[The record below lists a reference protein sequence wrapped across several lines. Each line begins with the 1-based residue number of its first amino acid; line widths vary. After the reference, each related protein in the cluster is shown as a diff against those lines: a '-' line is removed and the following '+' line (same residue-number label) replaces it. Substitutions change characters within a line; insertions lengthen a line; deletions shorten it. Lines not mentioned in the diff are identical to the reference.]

1 MIRKLLSLLIFFT
14 CSIACAET
22 IKTDVLVVGGGA
34 SGVAAAIQSAR
45 SNVKTLLI
53 EQSPWLGGSMTAGG
67 MCILD
72 ANRNLPSG
80 IYEEFRSRINTFY
93 KSRLGYDTTKHAV
106 LTFEPGVGASVLK
119 KWTDTVKHLTVKM
132 GVSVATVKKDGTGWE
147 VTVNT
152 GDRTDV
158 IKAKV
163 LVDAT
168 ELGDI
173 GAKAGALFNS
183 GFDSRKET
191 GEALAPENST
201 NQIQDIS
208 WLAILKDYGK
218 AANKV
223 IPKPDGYDASQYAC
237 LKKADIKKMLK
248 EGALI
253 NDKYLINWLGC
264 ANQYS
269 VTSND
274 LLAENRANTFRQS
287 RLRTLGLIYFLQ
299 TELGY
304 KNLGFADEFPT
315 TDHLPLIPYIREN
328 RRALGVV
335 RMVLGDIYTP
345 YDRASKLFRT
355 SIGVADA
362 VPTQAYIVPGAPKI
376 NYPPFPAY
384 SIPMGAVVVKE
395 MENLLVIE
403 KAMSVTHLVNGSVTH
418 PAVQMTMGQG
428 AGATAAYCAFY
439 TKNTNNL
446 DVRKIQEEILIYSGS
461 IMPYADVLK
470 DDPDY
475 RAIQQVGATGLL
487 EGFFKP
493 QGKSAQMLFKPDTI
507 VYTVELRDL
516 LNDMYTRSF
525 IWFNKNQPG
534 EKFTVGNL
542 ISYISEMSL
551 AEPENLQRVMQANW
565 KTKYKFPTPFDPK
578 RPVTRRE
585 FAALANRYL
594 NPFSRKVDMTGKLIN

>member
-119 KWTDTVKHLTVKM
+119 KWTDTVKQLTVKM

-191 GEALAPENST
+191 AETLAPENST

-208 WLAILKDYGK
+208 WLAILKDYADYSWSLDPTHYTIFEHLGTDSEEQQW
-218 AANKV
+218 ANYRINETPSKGV
-223 IPKPDGYDASQYAC
+223 MLWGEYTAPYAQLAEGYATN
-237 LKKADIKKMLK
+237 ADISRMNYAAHGFTEKRLMGYPESHDKERMMYSAKTYGNASGANPPLNNLTNSLKRMSSIGAISILIPGPKMIWHF
-248 EGALI
+248 A
-253 NDKYLINWLGC
+253 
-264 ANQYS
+264 
-269 VTSND
+269 
-274 LLAENRANTFRQS
+274 
-287 RLRTLGLIYFLQ
+287 
-299 TELGY
+299 ELGY
-304 KNLGFADEFPT
+304 DDSIWTCN
-315 TDHLPLIPYIREN
+315 N
-328 RRALGVV
+328 GVV
-335 RMVLGDIYTP
+335 NTDSDTTTGDCKLDTKPQNQWTGNWLADTQRSVVYNNYAKFISLKINEPVFEGTCTISPDSNNIKQRIYITNLNVP
-345 YDRASKLFRT
+345 ATQLRNVVILANFS
-355 SIGVADA
+355 VADLA
-362 VPTQAYIVPGAPKI
+362 I
-376 NYPPFPAY
+376 NPSFPF
-384 SIPMGAVVVKE
+384 
-395 MENLLVIE
+395 
-403 KAMSVTHLVNGSVTH
+403 
-418 PAVQMTMGQG
+418 
-428 AGATAAYCAFY
+428 
-439 TKNTNNL
+439 
-446 DVRKIQEEILIYSGS
+446 
-461 IMPYADVLK
+461 
-470 DDPDY
+470 
-475 RAIQQVGATGLL
+475 TG
-487 EGFFKP
+487 
-493 QGKSAQMLFKPDTI
+493 TW
-507 VYTVELRDL
+507 Y
-516 LNDMYTRSF
+516 N
-525 IWFNKNQPG
+525 
-534 EKFTVGNL
+534 
-542 ISYISEMSL
+542 
-551 AEPENLQRVMQANW
+551 
-565 KTKYKFPTPFDPK
+565 
-578 RPVTRRE
+578 
-585 FAALANRYL
+585 
-594 NPFSRKVDMTGKLIN
+594 